1 MKRKKQLYIAE
12 IPAVS
17 HEFARELAKR
27 FPVKE
32 IKPGVTLDEQL
43 YNAGQRSVIEF
54 VLKAATGTTIIGDP
68 SELKP
73 DTKQSLLERIL
84 GTLRK

>member
-1 MKRKKQLYIAE
+1 MRKKQLYIAE

-17 HEFARELAKR
+17 HEFARDLAKR

-68 SELKP
+68 AELKP
-73 DTKQSLLERIL
+73 DTKSSLLERIL
-84 GTLRK
+84 GVIRK

>member
-68 SELKP
+68 AELKP
-73 DTKQSLLERIL
+73 DTKQSLLARIL
-84 GTLRK
+84 GTLQR

>member
-1 MKRKKQLYIAE
+1 MKRKKQLYTAE

-17 HEFARELAKR
+17 HEFARELSKR

-68 SELKP
+68 AELKP
-73 DTKQSLLERIL
+73 DTKSSLLERIL
-84 GTLRK
+84 GGLRK